1 MKPQRQSTSHCWGRA
16 SAASGRKGG
25 FRLLRSRPVPAR
37 PRLCIQPVRGDFG
50 QAEPWDV
57 SDRPLG
63 ESHGAREAAH
73 SGPSGGFG
81 AEARARPRAPS
92 GLSEVAGARR
102 SSAPR
107 RPGLRGAG
115 TGRGPAGPPH
125 SRPALAGRSGSSD
138 EGCSDSAV
146 AVAEVSAGGA
156 GSLRLPLLPMRL
168 FSLRRLSPL
177 CLPREGRPAVP
188 SRPPLTLLPIPVP
201 EPAAR
206 PSPSTPARVPP
217 PARLVPGQ
225 PVPPAPRSH
234 PLPALSSLSPFSSG
248 CAELA
253 GLGGACAGRK
263 GRRSRG
269 FSLRAGTSPGPRLQM
284 REEASAPG
292 VLALGWLP

>member
-1 MKPQRQSTSHCWGRA
+1 MGPVTSRIRSILGGAPGASDWASGAMKPQRQSTSHCWGRA

-25 FRLLRSRPVPAR
+25 LRLLRSRPVPAR
-37 PRLCIQPVRGDFG
+37 PRLCIRPMRGDFG

-177 CLPREGRPAVP
+177 CLPGRVGRP
-188 SRPPLTLLPIPVP
+188 SR
-201 EPAAR
+201 
-206 PSPSTPARVPP
+206 RVPP
-217 PARLVPGQ
+217 SPCS
-225 PVPPAPRSH
+225 RS
-234 PLPALSSLSPFSSG
+234 PSLSPQ
-248 CAELA
+248 
-253 GLGGACAGRK
+253 
-263 GRRSRG
+263 
-269 FSLRAGTSPGPRLQM
+269 PGPLPPLPPACHLQ
-284 REEASAPG
+284 
-292 VLALGWLP
+292 LGWCQGSRYLLPPVPTRFPLFPLCLLSLLGVRS